1 VKGIYGCLL
10 NVFVFSEAVNSL
22 FICLLTNKLYVSV
35 LQAFSE
41 AYHNT
46 SLQLP
51 KIPSF
56 HKFAR
61 REQYAKMDES
71 DFRKKFPGNVLG
83 RQDCM
88 SEIDSRNCKVRDWYD
103 FPASCLDLDS
113 ARIPVDNYSQPS
125 HSNELVSH
133 SKFRECSGESVAA
146 DTSFLTGAWV
156 DTGGS
161 SDGFKDSQAIDRWQS
176 QAAAADPEFFNRTL
190 HIKDEED
197 SIACSTGPPSWKHDQ
212 RANECS
218 VSQVTVNKEPHKNHI
233 RSADRLKQG
242 VVDFVASLLMAP
254 YRAKKIDRDVYK
266 SIMKKTATKV
276 CDFVVFYTTIL
287 RFLFLL
293 ELRK

>member
-1 VKGIYGCLL
+1 MTFLY
-10 NVFVFSEAVNSL
+10 
-22 FICLLTNKLYVSV
+22 LLTNKFDVSV

-41 AYHNT
+41 AYQST

-71 DFRKKFPGNVLG
+71 DFKKKFPGNVLG

-103 FPASCLDLDS
+103 FPASCLDPDS
-113 ARIPVDNYSQPS
+113 SRVQVDNCSQRS
-125 HSNELVSH
+125 HSNELGSH
-133 SKFRECSGESVAA
+133 SKFRECSRESGAA
-146 DTSFLTGAWV
+146 ETSVFTGAWV

-161 SDGFKDSQAIDRWQS
+161 SDGVKDYNAIDRWQS
-176 QAAAADPEFFNRTL
+176 QAAAADPEFFNRAL
-190 HIKDEED
+190 HMKDEEG
-197 SIACSTGPPSWKHDQ
+197 SMACSTGPPSWKHDQ
-212 RANECS
+212 PANEGS
-218 VSQVTVNKEPHKNHI
+218 MSQVTVNKEPRKSHI
-233 RSADRLKQG
+233 RGADRLKQG
-242 VVDFVASLLMAP
+242 VVDFVASLLMTP

-276 CDFVVFYTTIL
+276 CDFCG
-287 RFLFLL
+287 FLL
-293 ELRK
+293 FKILQLVYCESFFSMKLEKGF